1 MCRQSREM
9 YLRTGK
15 SKEKFFFFSAS
26 SLYNFT
32 SDRLSNNKKDQESQS
47 IMNNFSCRT
56 AWRIQILK
64 GEDYG

>member
-1 MCRQSREM
+1 M
-9 YLRTGK
+9 YLGTGK

-56 AWRIQILK
+56 A
-64 GEDYG
+64 